1 MYEERAM
8 AVIMP
13 MTFARAYINYV
24 GAGHPEPKFAE
35 RILAVIG
42 EMQVADVDDTVMV
55 DLVKKLFPADAKAGY
70 KNRHLY
76 TPVIAILRMASKTK
90 ACAAPN
96 LTRPKGYRKSPRAKI
111 PPTDWFP
118 VVLKELNPDA
128 RALVAFLTVHGR
140 RIGDGFE
147 ATPEHFNPVARTL
160 MIDDDKTGE
169 KVQVDLHPEVA
180 ALIDQMPGWRQRDYL
195 FRYGPG
201 SHNAIYKVLRLACG
215 RAKVAYF
222 SPHKLGR
229 HSFASRLL
237 AAGYSLQYVKEA
249 GGWKTISI
257 VADLYGHLEQR
268 EVTRAVHE
276 VGTTFMQ
283 QIHSGAKEG
292 EST

>member
-1 MYEERAM
+1 MRTDKNPRSKLKPEKRKGYWVARGWVPVRQPDGTIARRRLERSAGPDISSRAQCQAFCDRVNQMYEERAI

-111 PPTDWFP
+111 PPTEWFP

-128 RALVAFLTVHGR
+128 ATGCVFDGPWPADWRWLRSYTGALR
-140 RIGDGFE
+140 
-147 ATPEHFNPVARTL
+147 P
-160 MIDDDKTGE
+160 
-169 KVQVDLHPEVA
+169 
-180 ALIDQMPGWRQRDYL
+180 
-195 FRYGPG
+195 
-201 SHNAIYKVLRLACG
+201 G
-215 RAKVAYF
+215 RAN
-222 SPHKLGR
+222 PHDR
-229 HSFASRLL
+229 
-237 AAGYSLQYVKEA
+237 
-249 GGWKTISI
+249 
-257 VADLYGHLEQR
+257 
-268 EVTRAVHE
+268 
-276 VGTTFMQ
+276 
-283 QIHSGAKEG
+283 
-292 EST
+292 